1 MGPISTHSIYFMDFL
16 YYMNIV
22 LEEKNIFSFTRH
34 SGDLCCL
41 LIENIYKQVM
51 PNLCINY

>member
-22 LEEKNIFSFTRH
+22 LEKKTSFH
-34 SGDLCCL
+34 SQD
-41 LIENIYKQVM
+41 IVVIYVVF
-51 PNLCINY
+51 